1 MSCFVWVIW
10 VQNKFYW
17 TANLTGMQA
26 TSMRVDLTVLSPLVM
41 IDLLLVAGRPP
52 NYSMVNSC
60 LRPLPLSSPQC

>member
-1 MSCFVWVIW
+1 
-10 VQNKFYW
+10 
-17 TANLTGMQA
+17 MQA